1 MSRDRFLQIMRYL
14 HFKDNQK
21 EVRDK
26 NSSDY
31 DKLFRVS
38 KLLDFLLPRLSEV
51 YNPERNWAVDATLLN
66 FKGKIYFSQFI
77 SIKPSRFGFKWFTL
91 AESSSGYVLV
101 SKI

>member
-14 HFKDNQK
+14 HFKDNQE

-31 DKLFRVS
+31 DKLFRVR

-51 YNPERNWAVDATLLN
+51 YNPERNWAVVELN

>member
-14 HFKDNQK
+14 HFKDNQE
-21 EVRDK
+21 EVSDK

-31 DKLFRVS
+31 DKLFRVR

-51 YNPERNWAVDATLLN
+51 YNPERDWAVDATLLN

-77 SIKPSRFGFKWFTL
+77 PIKPSRFAHWGFLTFF
-91 AESSSGYVLV
+91 
-101 SKI
+101 